1 MARAG
6 LDKETVIRK
15 AAELA
20 NEIGYDKI
28 TLKLL
33 AEHLNVQ
40 PPSLYN
46 HIKGIEE
53 LQKEIMLFGWRQ
65 MDQAMT
71 DAAVCVSGYDAL
83 EAICRAF
90 YKYATENPGVFNAML
105 WYNKFENEETQNAT
119 KEMFSIIYRAFT
131 MLNISKE
138 NSEHLIRTYRG
149 FLEGFALLVNNH
161 AFGNPVSIE
170 ESFEIS
176 LRVLIGEQRRWRG
189 NSSFLKNIKFPV
201 THTGKGCLI
210 IYTDKTLR

>member
-33 AEHLNVQ
+33 ADHLNIQ

-65 MDQAMT
+65 MDKALT
-71 DAAVCVSGYDAL
+71 GAAVCVSGYGAL
-83 EAICRAF
+83 EA
-90 YKYATENPGVFNAML
+90 V
-105 WYNKFENEETQNAT
+105 
-119 KEMFSIIYRAFT
+119 
-131 MLNISKE
+131 
-138 NSEHLIRTYRG
+138 
-149 FLEGFALLVNNH
+149 
-161 AFGNPVSIE
+161 
-170 ESFEIS
+170 
-176 LRVLIGEQRRWRG
+176 
-189 NSSFLKNIKFPV
+189 
-201 THTGKGCLI
+201 
-210 IYTDKTLR
+210 

>member
-53 LQKEIMLFGWRQ
+53 LQKEIMLL
-65 MDQAMT
+65 
-71 DAAVCVSGYDAL
+71 L
-83 EAICRAF
+83 EANGSSYDGC
-90 YKYATENPGVFNAML
+90 GCMC
-105 WYNKFENEETQNAT
+105 Q
-119 KEMFSIIYRAFT
+119 
-131 MLNISKE
+131 
-138 NSEHLIRTYRG
+138 
-149 FLEGFALLVNNH
+149 
-161 AFGNPVSIE
+161 
-170 ESFEIS
+170 
-176 LRVLIGEQRRWRG
+176 RV
-189 NSSFLKNIKFPV
+189 
-201 THTGKGCLI
+201 
-210 IYTDKTLR
+210 